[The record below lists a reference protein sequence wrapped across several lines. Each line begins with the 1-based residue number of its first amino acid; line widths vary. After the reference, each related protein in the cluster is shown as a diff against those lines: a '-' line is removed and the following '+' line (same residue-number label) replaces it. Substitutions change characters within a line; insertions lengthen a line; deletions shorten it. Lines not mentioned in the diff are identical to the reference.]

1 MSNDKRHGFSTRAIH
16 AGQEPEPVTGAIMTP
31 IYASSTFVQ
40 ESPGQDKGYDYSR
53 GGNPTRKALE
63 ACIADLENGAAGF
76 AFASGMA
83 ATAHILELLDHGAH
97 IVAGDDLYGG
107 TYRLFENVRRRS
119 AGQTATFVDFSDPT
133 AVEAAIQPGTRMLWV
148 ETPTNPLLKIV
159 DLAAIAEIGRR
170 RGLITVCD
178 NTFASPYCQLPL
190 DLGID
195 IVVHSATKY
204 LNGHSDLIAGVAVT
218 SADSPHE
225 DLSDRLAYLC
235 MSVGGVLGVADSY
248 TLLRS
253 LKTLPLRME
262 RHCAN
267 AIQIAEWLHEHAAIE
282 RVYYPG
288 LPHHPNHEL
297 ASRQMRGYGGVVT
310 AIMSGGLEAARS
322 FLESTEL
329 FALAESLG
337 GVESLIEH
345 PAIMTHASIPAEIRR
360 EIGIEDGLVRL
371 SVGVEDV
378 ADLIADLDQAL
389 PS

>member
-1 MSNDKRHGFSTRAIH
+1 MNKDKKQGFATRAIH
-16 AGQEPEPVTGAIMTP
+16 AGQQPDPLTGAIMTP

-63 ACIADLENGAAGF
+63 ACLADLENGEAGF

-83 ATAHILELLDHGAH
+83 ATAHVLELLDHGAH

-107 TYRLFENVRRRS
+107 TYRLLENVRRRS
-119 AGQTATFVDFSDPT
+119 AGSNCSFVDFSDPT
-133 AVEAAIQPGTRMLWV
+133 AVEAAIGPETRMLWV

-159 DLAAIAEIGRR
+159 DLEAIAEIGRR
-170 RGLITVCD
+170 HNLITVCD

-218 SADSPHE
+218 SGNSPHE
-225 DLSDRLAYLC
+225 GLAERLAYLC
-235 MSVGGVLGVADSY
+235 MSVGGVLGIMDSY

-262 RHCAN
+262 RHCSN
-267 AIQIAEWLHEHAAIE
+267 AQIIAEWLQAQKGIDK
-282 RVYYPG
+282 VYYPG
-288 LPHHPNHEL
+288 LKSHPGHDI
-297 ASRQMRGYGGVVT
+297 AARQMSGFGGVVT
-310 AIMSGGLEAARS
+310 AVLAGGLEPARR
-322 FLESTEL
+322 FLERTEL

-345 PAIMTHASIPAEIRR
+345 PAIMTHASIPQHIR
-360 EIGIEDGLVRL
+360 EAIGIEDGLVRL
-371 SVGVEDV
+371 SVGVESV
-378 ADLIADLDQAL
+378 EDLIDDLDQAL
-389 PS
+389 DN